1 MYNIH
6 KSAIVLHP
14 AAKMFKLVDE
24 VENYPNFL
32 PWCGSTRIIHRD
44 SEITRASIEIN
55 FKGIRQSFTTENIKK
70 SDQLMH
76 IRLIDGPFKHLSGS
90 WLFNKLDVNSC
101 QIELS
106 LEYQF
111 SNILL
116 ETLISPVFNI
126 IANTFIDEFIKEA
139 NRQSNDQW

>member
-32 PWCGSTRIIHRD
+32 PWCGSARIIHRD

-55 FKGIRQSFTTENIKK
+55 FKGIKQSFTTENVKK
-70 SDQLMH
+70 SDHMMQ

-90 WLFNKLDVNSC
+90 WLFKKLDENSC
-101 QIELS
+101 QIELT

-139 NRQSNDQW
+139 NRRNDQW

>member
-14 AAKMFKLVDE
+14 AANMFKLVDE
-24 VENYPNFL
+24 VENYPKFL
-32 PWCGSTRIIHRD
+32 PWCGSTQVIYRD

-55 FKGIRQSFTTENIKK
+55 FKGIKQSFTTENVKK
-70 SDQLMH
+70 SDHLMQ
-76 IRLIDGPFKHLSGS
+76 IRLIDGPFRHLSGS
-90 WLFNKLDVNSC
+90 WLFKKLDENSC
-101 QIELS
+101 QIELT

-111 SNILL
+111 SNFLL

-139 NRQSNDQW
+139 NRRNDQ

>member
-6 KSAIVLHP
+6 KLAIVLHP
-14 AAKMFKLVDE
+14 AANMFKLVDE
-24 VENYPNFL
+24 VENYPKFL
-32 PWCGSTRIIHRD
+32 PWCGSTQVIYRD

-55 FKGIRQSFTTENIKK
+55 FKGIKQSFTTENVKK
-70 SDQLMH
+70 SDHLMQ

-90 WLFNKLDVNSC
+90 WLFKKLDENSC
-101 QIELS
+101 QIELT

-111 SNILL
+111 SNFLL

-139 NRQSNDQW
+139 NRRNDQW

>member
-14 AAKMFKLVDE
+14 AEKMFELVDE

-32 PWCGSTRIIHRD
+32 PWCGSTRVIHRD

-55 FKGIRQSFTTENIKK
+55 FKGIKQSFTTENIKK

-76 IRLIDGPFKHLSGS
+76 IRLIDGPFKHLSGI
-90 WLFNKLDVNSC
+90 WLFNKLDENSC
-101 QIELS
+101 QIELT

-139 NRQSNDQW
+139 NRRSNDQW

>member
-14 AAKMFKLVDE
+14 AANMFKLVDE
-24 VENYPNFL
+24 VENYPKFL
-32 PWCGSTRIIHRD
+32 PWCGSTQVIYRD

-55 FKGIRQSFTTENIKK
+55 FKGIKQSFTTENVKK
-70 SDQLMH
+70 SDHLMQ

-90 WLFNKLDVNSC
+90 WLFKKLDENSC
-101 QIELS
+101 QIELT

-111 SNILL
+111 SNFLL
-116 ETLISPVFNI
+116 EALISPVFNI

-139 NRQSNDQW
+139 NRRNDQW

>member
-14 AAKMFKLVDE
+14 AANMFKLVDE

-32 PWCGSTRIIHRD
+32 PWCGSTQVIYRD

-55 FKGIRQSFTTENIKK
+55 FKGIKQSFTTENVKK
-70 SDQLMH
+70 SDHMMQ

-90 WLFNKLDVNSC
+90 WLFKKLDENSC
-101 QIELS
+101 QIELT

-139 NRQSNDQW
+139 NRRNDQ

>member
-14 AAKMFKLVDE
+14 AANMFKLVDE
-24 VENYPNFL
+24 VENYPKFL
-32 PWCGSTRIIHRD
+32 PWCGSTQVIYRD

-55 FKGIRQSFTTENIKK
+55 FKGIKQSFTTENVKK
-70 SDQLMH
+70 SDHLMQ

-90 WLFNKLDVNSC
+90 WLFKKLDENSC
-101 QIELS
+101 QIELT

-111 SNILL
+111 SNFLL

-139 NRQSNDQW
+139 NRRNDQ

>member
-6 KSAIVLHP
+6 KSAIVLHS
-14 AAKMFKLVDE
+14 AANMFRLVDE
-24 VENYPNFL
+24 VENYPKFL
-32 PWCGSTRIIHRD
+32 PWCGSTQVIYRD

-55 FKGIRQSFTTENIKK
+55 FKGIKQSFTTENVKK
-70 SDQLMH
+70 SDHLMQ

-90 WLFNKLDVNSC
+90 WLFKKLDENSC
-101 QIELS
+101 QIELT

-111 SNILL
+111 SNFLL

-139 NRQSNDQW
+139 NRRNDQ

>member
-14 AAKMFKLVDE
+14 AAKMFKLVDD

-70 SDQLMH
+70 SDQLMY

-101 QIELS
+101 QIELT

-139 NRQSNDQW
+139 NRRSNDQ

>member
-14 AAKMFKLVDE
+14 AANMFKLVDE
-24 VENYPNFL
+24 VENYPKFL
-32 PWCGSTRIIHRD
+32 PWCGSTQVIYRD

-55 FKGIRQSFTTENIKK
+55 FKGIKQSFTTENVKK
-70 SDQLMH
+70 SDHLMQ

-90 WLFNKLDVNSC
+90 WLFKKLDENSC
-101 QIELS
+101 QVELT

-111 SNILL
+111 SNFLL

-139 NRQSNDQW
+139 NRRNDQ

>member
-14 AAKMFKLVDE
+14 AANMFKLVDE
-24 VENYPNFL
+24 VENYPKFL
-32 PWCGSTRIIHRD
+32 PWCGSTQVIYRD

-55 FKGIRQSFTTENIKK
+55 FKGIKQSFTTENVKK
-70 SDQLMH
+70 SDHLMQ

-90 WLFNKLDVNSC
+90 WLFKKLDENSC
-101 QIELS
+101 QIELT

-111 SNILL
+111 SNFLL

-139 NRQSNDQW
+139 NRRNDQW

>member
-14 AAKMFKLVDE
+14 AANMFKLVDE

-32 PWCGSTRIIHRD
+32 PWCGSTQVIYRD

-55 FKGIRQSFTTENIKK
+55 FKGIKQSFTTENVKK
-70 SDQLMH
+70 SDHLMQ

-90 WLFNKLDVNSC
+90 WLFKKLDENSC
-101 QIELS
+101 QIELT

-111 SNILL
+111 SNFLL

-139 NRQSNDQW
+139 NRRNDQ

>member
-14 AAKMFKLVDE
+14 AADMFKLVDE
-24 VENYPNFL
+24 VENYPSFL
-32 PWCGSTRIIHRD
+32 PWCGSTQVIYRD

-55 FKGIRQSFTTENIKK
+55 FKGIKQSFTTENVKK
-70 SDQLMH
+70 SDHLMQ

-90 WLFNKLDVNSC
+90 WLFKKLDENSC
-101 QIELS
+101 QIELT

-139 NRQSNDQW
+139 NRRNDQW

>member
-14 AAKMFKLVDE
+14 AAKMFKLVDD

-32 PWCGSTRIIHRD
+32 PWCGSARIIHRD

-55 FKGIRQSFTTENIKK
+55 FKGIKQSFTTENIKK

-76 IRLIDGPFKHLSGS
+76 IRLIYGKFKHLSGS
-90 WLFNKLDVNSC
+90 WVFNKLDVN
-101 QIELS
+101 I
-106 LEYQF
+106 
-111 SNILL
+111 
-116 ETLISPVFNI
+116 
-126 IANTFIDEFIKEA
+126 
-139 NRQSNDQW
+139 

>member
-1 MYNIH
+1 
-6 KSAIVLHP
+6 
-14 AAKMFKLVDE
+14 MFKLVDD

-32 PWCGSTRIIHRD
+32 PWCGSARIIHRD

-55 FKGIRQSFTTENIKK
+55 FKGIKQSFTTENIKK

-76 IRLIDGPFKHLSGS
+76 IRLIDGPFKPPIGS

-101 QIELS
+101 QIELK

-139 NRQSNDQW
+139 NRQSNDQ